1 METANGRWES
11 GRRREAGRSQAARR
25 KRKSGAAL
33 GATEKRRLGQLVLCI
48 LLFLVVFVGKGVF
61 PERLD
66 AVREGLLETIHTDTD
81 FKAAF
86 AQVGES
92 VSRGEPMLDTLGT
105 LWVDV
110 FGGGTIPASDVSVSQ
125 SPLFRQEAERLIS
138 GVEEEEAVSA
148 WAQLILPQRK
158 EQTQE
163 QPQQAQEAEPEPEAV
178 APPEAEPAV
187 VHMEYDGPTLP
198 DNATMDRYN
207 LEVLGIT
214 ETTTPALGW
223 LSSPFG
229 WRDHPIEG
237 EERFHNGVDL
247 AVNTGTPV
255 LAFAAG
261 TVDYIGDSPIYGLY
275 LQLDHGNGLKTFY
288 AHCSKLCVQQGQQI
302 ALGEKVAE
310 SGNTGNS
317 TGPHLHFEMKLN
329 GVLLNPLYYIETT

>member
-11 GRRREAGRSQAARR
+11 GRRRETGRGQAARR
-25 KRKSGAAL
+25 RKKSGAAL
-33 GATEKRRLGQLVLCI
+33 GATEKRRLGQLVMCLV
-48 LLFLVVFVGKGVF
+48 LFLVVFVGKGAF
-61 PERLD
+61 PERLSG
-66 AVREGLLETIHTDTD
+66 VRERLLEIIRADTD

-86 AQVGES
+86 TQVGES
-92 VSRGEPMLDTLGT
+92 VSKGEPMLDTLGT

-110 FGGGTIPASDVSVSQ
+110 FGGGAIPASGGSAGHRSA
-125 SPLFRQEAERLIS
+125 LFQQEAQRLLE
-138 GVEEEEAVSA
+138 GARGEESISA
-148 WAQLILPQRK
+148 WAQQILPQRR
-158 EQTQE
+158 E
-163 QPQQAQEAEPEPEAV
+163 PQAQEPEPQPETEQEPAAV

-187 VHMEYDGPTLP
+187 VHVEYDGPALP

-207 LEVLGIT
+207 LKALGVT
-214 ETTTPALGW
+214 DTVTPALGW

-229 WRDHPIEG
+229 WREHPIEG

-247 AVNTGTPV
+247 AVNTGTDV

-310 SGNTGNS
+310 SGSTGNS

-329 GVLLNPLYYIETT
+329 GVLLNPLYYI